1 MDDGTGLKIIVLGI
15 MQDGG
20 LPQVGCSKACC
31 IEARRSGR
39 IETQACL
46 GVVHAPSG
54 TTLLIDATPA
64 IEPQVEMLQAF
75 AGVLRTTRNPVDAI
89 ALTHAHMGH
98 YTGLM
103 HLGREGVQASHL
115 PVYCTAAMAGFLR
128 ANQPWA
134 QLIESGTIDI
144 QQLQQDASPLPDLQL
159 TPVQVKHRNEF
170 ADTVAY
176 RIQGPKQTILFCP
189 DIDQWDDALEPLL
202 EGVDVALI
210 DGTFYDDDELEGRSM
225 QEIPHPR
232 MVHTMERLNAV
243 VQERPLRIR
252 FLHFNHTNPV
262 LHNDTL
268 RNAIEARGF
277 GLVQTGDV
285 LSI

>member
-1 MDDGTGLKIIVLGI
+1 MQDGTDLRIIVLGI

-20 LPQVGCSKACC
+20 LPHLGCSKPCC
-31 IEARRSGR
+31 TEARRSGR

-54 TTLLIDATPA
+54 QTLLIDATPA
-64 IEPQVEMLQAF
+64 IESQVAMLRECS
-75 AGVLRTTRNPVDAI
+75 GSSKTKNPVDAI

-103 HLGREGVQASHL
+103 HLGREGAQASNL
-115 PVYCTAAMAGFLR
+115 PVLCTQAMATFLG

-134 QLIESGTIDI
+134 NLIASGTLD
-144 QQLQQDASPLPDLQL
+144 LQPFADDAAPLPDMRL
-159 TPVQVKHRNEF
+159 TQVQVRHRNEF

-176 RIQGPKQTILFCP
+176 RLQGAHQTVLFCP
-189 DIDQWDDALEPLL
+189 DIDQWDDTLESMLD
-202 EGVDVALI
+202 GVDVAFL

-225 QEIPHPR
+225 QDIPHPR
-232 MVHTMERLNAV
+232 MVHTMDRLQSLAA
-243 VQERPLRIR
+243 ERPGRIR
-252 FLHFNHTNPV
+252 FIHFNHTNPV
-262 LHNDTL
+262 LHDQSLQQT
-268 RNAIEARGF
+268 IEARGF
-277 GLVQTGDV
+277 ALARTGDV